1 MKISTHLT
9 LCIGLVAFQGSLNA
23 GTIVERAASKTCRVD
38 ETGKLVYEKD
48 AKGNRLPDFSHV
60 GYHSGEKAIP
70 DVAVRM
76 TGEFSELDC
85 CLIDPDT
92 TFIPRLDVGQFGGR
106 DLLVEYVSCQALIP
120 PTQPV
125 NLYIGI
131 NGQNAPVDA
140 LIAIELSEQF
150 MALADDSLSGTALHA
165 SHAVKLIVDSSDD
178 LLLNGRRP
186 VASLGVG
193 RVSCVVAGRLVN

>member
-1 MKISTHLT
+1 MTRLLILT
-9 LCIGLVAFQGSLNA
+9 VSVVIGLASVANA
-23 GTIVERAASKTCRVD
+23 GDKNVVVTND
-38 ETGKLVYEKD
+38 ESNPVPVT
-48 AKGNRLPDFSHV
+48 
-60 GYHSGEKAIP
+60 AI
-70 DVAVRM
+70 DDYVAVRM
-76 TGEFSELDC
+76 TGEFSEFNC

-165 SHAVKLIVDSSDD
+165 SHAVKVIVDSSDD

-186 VASLGVG
+186 VSSSGGG
-193 RVSCVVAGRLVN
+193 RASCVVAGRLVN